1 MTSMVMKVHI
11 RQEQQV
17 LVMREHGL
25 KTYYA
30 LVKLTGTAKRRHLKK
45 ACRSLGRAMDYRDQ
59 VLARLARA
67 RQHERSLQGRLWRLG
82 KAIREAVR

>member
-1 MTSMVMKVHI
+1 MTSMVMRV
-11 RQEQQV
+11 RVRENEQV

-45 ACRSLGRAMDYRDQ
+45 TCRSLGRAMDYRDQ
-59 VLARLARA
+59 VLARLAQV

-82 KAIREAVR
+82 CRIREMVR